1 MQTRGRHESPVKSMS
16 IDNNSNNLLEEHGLA
31 VVNLGIPVSIS
42 NCLSND
48 IVDFH
53 CNQIKE
59 SDQENL
65 LSVENSSLSD
75 KVKDFFSRV
84 LSVFSVCERW
94 I

>member
-1 MQTRGRHESPVKSMS
+1 MS
-16 IDNNSNNLLEEHGLA
+16 IDNNSNNLLEEHDPA
-31 VVNLGIPVSIS
+31 VVNLVIPVSIS

-53 CNQIKE
+53 CNKIKE

-75 KVKDFFSRV
+75 KVKVFFSRV
-84 LSVFSVCERW
+84 LSKFFFV
-94 I
+94 